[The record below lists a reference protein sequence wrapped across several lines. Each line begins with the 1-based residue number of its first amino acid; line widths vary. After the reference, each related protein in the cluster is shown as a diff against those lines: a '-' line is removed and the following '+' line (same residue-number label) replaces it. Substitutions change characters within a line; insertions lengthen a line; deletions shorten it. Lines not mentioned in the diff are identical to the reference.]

1 MSSVQWTLGLK
12 NRASGKYITQEAFG
26 NAVNCN
32 GGSLRKKQTMT
43 MIAGDDGT
51 IHLKT
56 CNGKFLYGNRDG
68 KVMADLDEPSAETQW
83 TIVPQP
89 SGTWGL
95 ISAAGYFFHGTGS
108 KLTCFTEA
116 KEGVEVPADGHWVVH
131 LAMHP
136 QINLFSPARKAFVHF
151 AGDALTTDEDVP
163 WGDDALLSLVFFDD
177 APDGRYGICSFD
189 GKFLE
194 SSGKLVDEKN
204 PNCEFHIDFHDD
216 NKVSFRASNGNYLS
230 PSDAVGTLKAHR
242 NKIGKDQYF
251 LIQDS
256 EPQFTINTELNSGV
270 KQLSARNGNEIKA
283 DQTDVTDF
291 ERFQL
296 MVNPG
301 GKVFIK
307 TSKLT
312 YFTVRDDSSI
322 GGVETSNPGESETF
336 TIDYSG
342 ENRVKFVS
350 AKTGNPLWAKPSGAL
365 FASSSDVDT
374 VFTLTIINRPT
385 LLLRC
390 QYGFAGLKG
399 ASGRVECNKAA
410 GNFFKLTT
418 NDGFYFLQSEQTG
431 KYWGVDQDGLTA
443 TYDAPEQFVIEF
455 VEPTNALIKHVSS
468 GKYLKASQN
477 GAITNTGNPGDAN
490 TLFEY

>member
-1 MSSVQWTLGLK
+1 MSVQWTLGLK
-12 NRASGKYITQEAFG
+12 NRASGKYITQESFG
-26 NAVNCN
+26 NAINCN

-51 IHLKT
+51 IHLRT
-56 CNGKFLYGNRDG
+56 CNGKYLYGNKDG
-68 KVMADLDEPSAETQW
+68 KVMADLDDPSAETQW
-83 TIVPQP
+83 TIVPQE
-89 SGTWGL
+89 SGSWGL
-95 ISAAGYFFHGTGS
+95 ISAAGYFFHGTGTG
-108 KLTCFTEA
+108 LTAFTEA
-116 KEGVEVPADGHWVVH
+116 KEGVAVPADGHWIVH

-163 WGDDALLSLVFFDD
+163 WGEDALLSLVFFDD

-194 SSGKLVDEKN
+194 SSGKLVSEKT
-204 PNCEFHIDFHDD
+204 PSCEFHIDFHDE
-216 NKVSFRASNGNYLS
+216 NKVSFRASNGNYLAPADS
-230 PSDAVGTLKAHR
+230 VGTLKAHR

-256 EPQFTINTELNSGV
+256 EPQFTITTELNAGTRQV
-270 KQLSARNGNEIKA
+270 SARNGNEVKA
-283 DQTDVTDF
+283 DQSTVTDT

-296 MVNPG
+296 VVLPG
-301 GKVFIK
+301 GDVQFK

-312 YFTVRDDSSI
+312 YFTVRDDGSI
-322 GGVETSNPGESETF
+322 GGVDIANPGVSETF
-336 TIDYSG
+336 TIDYSN
-342 ENRVKFVS
+342 ENVVKIIS
-350 AKTGNPLWAKPSGAL
+350 SKTGSAVWSKPSGAL
-365 FASSSDVDT
+365 YATSSDVET

-399 ASGRVECNKAA
+399 ASGRVECNKAS
-410 GNFFKLTT
+410 GNFFKLSTK
-418 NDGFYFLQSEQTG
+418 DGFYYFQSEQTG

-443 TYDAPEQFVIEF
+443 TYDAPEQFVLEF
-455 VEPTNALIKHVSS
+455 VEPTHALVKHVSS

-477 GAITNTGNPGDAN
+477 GAITATGNAGDSN
-490 TLFEY
+490 TLWEY